1 MSMSAE
7 TAGARMGGGVEGD
20 AATTVHWLMSELVER
35 AAGARH
41 ALLLSADGLLLS
53 ASAGVEREEAER
65 LAASASGFASLARGA
80 RSQLGAREV
89 RQTVV
94 EMDSVVFF
102 VLSAGRGAS
111 LALVAESS
119 CDMGQAAF
127 EINRVV
133 RQVGPH
139 LAALPRRKT
148 GCGGVRVCGWAAGRG
163 ASLPLGA
170 GCPCDMGQAAFAIT
184 RLVRQVGPQLAAL
197 PRRKTG

>member
-7 TAGARMGGGVEGD
+7 TAGARMTGAMEGD
-20 AATTVHWLMSELVER
+20 AATTVHWLLSDLVKR
-35 AAGARH
+35 VAGARH
-41 ALLLSADGLLLS
+41 ALLLSSDGLLLS
-53 ASAGVEREEAER
+53 ASEGVDRQEAER
-65 LAASASGFASLARGA
+65 LAAIASGFASLARGA

-94 EMDSVVFF
+94 EMDSVFFF

-111 LALVAESS
+111 LALVTESS

-127 EINRVV
+127 EINRLV

-148 GCGGVRVCGWAAGRG
+148 G
-163 ASLPLGA
+163 
-170 GCPCDMGQAAFAIT
+170 
-184 RLVRQVGPQLAAL
+184 
-197 PRRKTG
+197 